1 MRTAIELTLVEASL
15 KATAVNNRIAS
26 PPTQIPLFWYFGV
39 VGGVLL
45 ATLLIAHA
53 YLAVDRIDAG
63 INTVSNPP
71 RILIRSSKKWPE
83 RIVFDTNVP
92 TTVAVI
98 PSEPV
103 IASDSAVA
111 SSLPAPSSINSMAQL
126 TSSHPVRAAARAP
139 VVKPKLVK
147 MPRLSQPRFAY
158 LQKARRY
165 PDFFDNWW

>member
-1 MRTAIELTLVEASL
+1 
-15 KATAVNNRIAS
+15 
-26 PPTQIPLFWYFGV
+26 LFWYFGV

-63 INTVSNPP
+63 IKAVSNPP
-71 RILIRSSKKWPE
+71 KILIRSSKKWPE
-83 RIVFDTNVP
+83 RIVFDTNLP
-92 TTVAVI
+92 TTFAVI
-98 PSEPV
+98 PSEVV
-103 IASDSAVA
+103 IALDSAAA
-111 SSLPAPSSINSMAQL
+111 SSVSPPSSINSMAQL
-126 TSSHPVRAAARAP
+126 TSSHPVRAAARPA

-165 PDFFDNWW
+165 PGFFENWW